1 MGKRKSKGLIWGITS
16 AAAVAGLAAGNP
28 VQAEASITADQHV
41 EKAEKLAG
49 ALKWEVSYEYRKAA
63 NPKHAADYPDMKLF
77 NETKAALR
85 EAEKAVKEV
94 KGKDK
99 ELLEARLNQHVRV
112 YFDRAVKYID
122 AVSAGKKITAKAEVL
137 ENYLVNHQIDDAAEK
152 AYHDLSLEI
161 KRRSPFIYKAYGK
174 TTRDALLDTY
184 QQKAYEIKES
194 ALYPISLKMEMD
206 RLDSALKNKDTDQ
219 VIYHTSRIDKL
230 FKDGTK
236 LDLLD
241 KKSKLYTKLKTN
253 YESYQEKIKAFV
265 SIIESHS
272 TNADQP
278 TTAGG
283 NSKEVKTYKESIVLV
298 AGKGQYIKL
307 ANAEVDGNIIIKGNE
322 TGAGTVYLENIE
334 VNKGGSIIVDDV
346 AEHSLYQYN
355 VTAEKLVIN
364 DANGANIVGDKG
376 TKIESVTVSDAAGV
390 SGNIHIESKDKG
402 AFGNISIDSSGTKE
416 SEGVSLKGDFSETL
430 VSVSGKDTKLNVN
443 KDTKIKSVDVKSSMK
458 LSAETGAQVQSIN
471 LAAEEKGQTIELG
484 GDLKNTV
491 VNIMNANAEITVKED
506 THIKEVKKDSS
517 VTGNVAI
524 KNNGKVE
531 KSTGV
536 ELTNN
541 PPVQTQPPA
550 VPGTPS
556 SPPPSNGGG
565 NDTEEPVPAVIES
578 ISTITKTVTINEQYS
593 LPSEVTVKLS
603 DGSTSSV
610 AVTWDRTNLDTSA
623 AGEHEFF
630 GTVEGYDK
638 QVVLVVKVLPAG
650 FALKDNG
657 QTAAVSTSAAFSYAA
672 EQPGITKI
680 EIVDGFNAANSGKVR
695 QEIVI
700 PEDIQDETIDFNGLN
715 LPKVSVY
722 GDNILIK
729 NATINTLNIAETV
742 YDLTLQDV
750 KDGENSTHNF
760 DGGGENSIVLTGN
773 TIFKGSIKI
782 TSGTAIQVRAEGAE
796 SKIDGTIW
804 IESGA
809 ATKIAAPVS
818 NVVVNTEND
827 KVIINNQVDQ
837 LILRSNANIEL
848 GEGASIINAKLRVG
862 VTRPAIPSIDF
873 EVILDTFELE
883 RYILDAENLI
893 QHTPQGDGEGDVSAE
908 AVSELQAAIDNAK
921 SVKEENTDV
930 ESEVQ
935 ILIDEES
942 AILKEAI
949 SQFRKSI
956 ITLDLTDLHYE
967 WQRAQRL
974 ANRVETGTE
983 PGQYPQEEYDKLVAL
998 IAEAKEMYEGFGHS
1012 QQEVDAKVSE
1022 IQNFI
1027 EDFLKTRI
1035 EDGNDEDPSMG
1046 TGISF
1051 VIQGEQFTPGWV
1063 DVEVIPITENGGSHM
1078 ETRPTIN
1085 TEPVESGLKINVT
1098 EIDETVAETF
1108 YIVIQTNN
1116 YLFIE
1121 EVTRAELREGRTK
1134 QIAPNGNHVPLKV
1147 NIPNIDV
1154 SHEDSLSMNLTKESE
1169 KGILTVRVSP
1179 GTYIPSGTYN
1189 IHFNGERDNESYSL
1203 FKDGYTVSETNHTL
1217 QFTESDMAKIVFE
1230 METANALNYRLEHA
1244 GPLYSLGNKY
1254 NTILHPKFEN
1264 NVNTLYL
1271 TKEKYQS
1278 INPVYSLEK
1287 NQQAWEITFRTGP
1300 MSVTEDTTIKVDD
1313 NISIKGDWHSHIT
1326 NHVLDVNTEFMN
1338 YFNNSVVNSQGQRIE
1353 NFSKLIPENEGYI
1366 RRDAVKGKVTLRVS
1380 GKVFTKEIDRL
1391 DFNMVKLSDLTGGE
1405 VVSGQAELEFSVVD
1419 SPIPIEPWK
1428 QTITIG
1434 NSEDSGSA
1442 APSEPTDADKVAEA
1456 KELIRNLELGWDTDI
1471 NTTIAAIN
1479 TEIAGLNL
1487 NEDVTAIASEGTEDQ
1502 AGKVIITITSG
1513 EIMDESI
1520 VFEAPQGTQTIDG
1533 GVSAILNL
1541 GETFTVK
1548 DGIVTLS

>member
-1 MGKRKSKGLIWGITS
+1 MGKRKSKGLKVWGITS

-28 VQAEASITADQHV
+28 VQAEAGITANQHV

-49 ALKWEVSYEYRKAA
+49 ALKWEVSYEHRKAA

-122 AVSAGKKITAKAEVL
+122 AVSAGKKITAKAEAL
-137 ENYLVNHQIDDAAEK
+137 EHYLVNHQVDDAAEK

-174 TTRDALLDTY
+174 TTRDSLLDTY
-184 QQKAYEIKES
+184 QQKAYDIKES
-194 ALYPISLKMEMD
+194 ALYPTSLKMEMD
-206 RLDSALKNKDTDQ
+206 RLDSALKNKDVDQ
-219 VIYHTSRIDKL
+219 VIYRTGRIDKL

-241 KKSKLYTKLKTN
+241 KESKLYTKLKTN
-253 YESYQEKIKAFV
+253 YESYQKQIQAFV

-283 NSKEVKTYKESIVLV
+283 DSKELKTYKESIVLV

-307 ANAEVDGNIIIKGNE
+307 ANAVVNGNIIIKGNE
-322 TGAGTVYLENIE
+322 TGAGTVYLENVE

-346 AEHSLYQYN
+346 AEHSLYQN
-355 VTAEKLVIN
+355 GVTAEKLVIN

-376 TKIESVTVSDAAGV
+376 TKIEFVTVSEAAGV
-390 SGNIHIESKDKG
+390 SGNIHIESKNKD
-402 AFGNISIDSSGTKE
+402 AFANISIEAAGTKG

-430 VSVSGKDTKLNVN
+430 VSVSGKDAKLNVN

-458 LSAETGAQVQSIN
+458 LSAEAGAQVQSIN

-524 KNNGKVE
+524 TNNGKVE
-531 KSTGV
+531 KATGV

-541 PPVQTQPPA
+541 PPVQTQPPE

-556 SPPPSNGGG
+556 NPPPSNGGG

-593 LPSEVTVKLS
+593 LPSEVTAKLS

-610 AVTWDRTNLDTSA
+610 AVTWERTSLDTSA

-650 FALKDNG
+650 LILKDNG

-680 EIVDGFNAANSGKVR
+680 EIVDGFNAANIGKVR

-700 PEDIQDETIDFNGLN
+700 PENIQDETIDFNGMN

-722 GDNILIK
+722 GDKILIK
-729 NATINTLNIAETV
+729 NATIHTLNIAETV

-773 TIFKGSIKI
+773 TTFKGSIKI
-782 TSGTAIQVRAEGAE
+782 TSGEAIQVRAEGTE

-818 NVVVNTEND
+818 NVVINTEND
-827 KVIINNQVDQ
+827 KVIINSHIDQ

-848 GEGASIINAKLRVG
+848 GEGASITNAKLRVG
-862 VTRPAIPSIDF
+862 VTPPANISNYD
-873 EVILDTFELE
+873 VILDTFELE
-883 RYILDAENLI
+883 RYILNAENLI
-893 QHTPQGDGEGDVSAE
+893 ENTTLGEKEGNVSADAAFALQTALDS
-908 AVSELQAAIDNAK
+908 AVM
-921 SVKEENTDV
+921 VKAEDREVDV
-930 ESEVQ
+930 ENQ
-935 ILIDEES
+935 RLIDEES
-942 AILKEAI
+942 AKLKEAI
-949 SQFRKSI
+949 SQFRKSV

-983 PGQYPQEEYDKLVAL
+983 PGQYPQEEYDKLEAL
-998 IAEAKEMYEGFGHS
+998 IAGAKAMYEGFGHS

-1051 VIQGEQFTPGWV
+1051 VIQGEQFTPDWV
-1063 DVEVIPITENGGSHM
+1063 DVEVTPITENGGSHM

-1085 TEPVESGLKINVT
+1085 TEQVESGLKINVT
-1098 EIDETVAETF
+1098 ELDETVAETF

-1121 EVTRAELREGRTK
+1121 EVTRTELREGLTK
-1134 QIAPNGNHVPLKV
+1134 QIAPTGNHVPLKV
-1147 NIPNIDV
+1147 NIPNVDA

-1179 GTYIPSGTYN
+1179 GTYIPYGTYN

-1203 FKDGYTVSETNHTL
+1203 FKDGFTVSETNHTI
-1217 QFTESDMAKIVFE
+1217 QFTENDMAKIIFE
-1230 METANALNYRLEHA
+1230 METANPLNYRLEHA

-1287 NQQAWEITFRTGP
+1287 NQQAWEITFRTGE

-1313 NISIKGDWHSHIT
+1313 NISIKADWHPHIT
-1326 NHVLDVNTEFMN
+1326 NHVLDVNTELMN
-1338 YFNNSVVNSQGQRIE
+1338 YFNNSIVNSQGQRIE
-1353 NFSKLIPENEGYI
+1353 NFTKLIPENEGYI
-1366 RRDAVKGKVTLRVS
+1366 RRDPVKGKVTLRVS
-1380 GKVFTKEIDRL
+1380 GKFFTKEINRL
-1391 DFNMVKLSDLTGGE
+1391 DFNMVKLSDLIGGE
-1405 VVSGQAELEFSVVD
+1405 EVSGQAELEFSVVD
-1419 SPIPIEPWK
+1419 SPIPIESWK
-1428 QTITIG
+1428 QTFTIG
-1434 NSEDSGSA
+1434 NLEDNGSVT
-1442 APSEPTDADKVAEA
+1442 PSEPTDAEKVAEA
-1456 KELIRNLELGWDTDI
+1456 KEIIQNLELGWNTDI

-1479 TEIAGLNL
+1479 TSIEGLNL

-1502 AGKVIITITSG
+1502 TGRVVITISSG
-1513 EIMDESI
+1513 EITDESI
-1520 VFEAPQGTQTIDG
+1520 VLEAPQESQTID